1 MIPFDGGPPRRL
13 APIGE
18 RLVSVDGDGA
28 LWTAIASED
37 ESGAAA
43 FEVRL
48 SPADGSPSVL
58 LSPDLPA
65 AFSADRAV
73 ADGVGGRLLI
83 GTEGTASDAR
93 LAAFAVDPGG
103 RARRLPCPPTPAS
116 PLVLSATLA
125 AGALQIEVL
134 YAANEPPS
142 LVTVARHGAIAA
154 PSTNRVAGDPN
165 RGRGRHCG
173 DTMAPRS
180 PTILRLLAPA
190 VFVAA
195 LAVAAGCVKSEGTGV
210 DTGAAGSTGGSSSM
224 AGTGGATSGAGTNG
238 AAGTGGTTASA
249 GTGGGA
255 AGTSGGAGTGGAT
268 PGRGG
273 TTGTGGAAG
282 AAGNSGGA
290 GTGGATG
297 AAR

>member
-1 MIPFDGGPPRRL
+1 MRSRALFGLSMSACLAAVCACAPDESSVGAVTRPDSDAGRDARGDIRIPRRGGWPFGRLDPEEVRTVAEPMLSAATGAAVSSDGLVVGGVSADADTFWEAWLIPFDGGPPRRL

-58 LSPDLPA
+58 LSADLPA

-73 ADGVGGRLLI
+73 ADGAGGRLLI
-83 GTEGTASDAR
+83 GTEGTARDAR
-93 LAAFAVDPGG
+93 LAAFAVDAGG
-103 RARRLPCPPTPAS
+103 HARRLPCPPTPAS

-142 LVTVARHGAIAA
+142 LVTVA
-154 PSTNRVAGDPN
+154 V
-165 RGRGRHCG
+165 
-173 DTMAPRS
+173 
-180 PTILRLLAPA
+180 
-190 VFVAA
+190 
-195 LAVAAGCVKSEGTGV
+195 
-210 DTGAAGSTGGSSSM
+210 
-224 AGTGGATSGAGTNG
+224 
-238 AAGTGGTTASA
+238 TAQ
-249 GTGGGA
+249 
-255 AGTSGGAGTGGAT
+255 
-268 PGRGG
+268 
-273 TTGTGGAAG
+273 
-282 AAGNSGGA
+282 
-290 GTGGATG
+290 
-297 AAR
+297 